1 MSFQI
6 NAISESRFATLFAMS
21 DEQLRE
27 RNAVRVRVEQCPGT
41 PCRISL
47 EDTPVG
53 EEVILLNYQHL
64 PEDSPFQSSHA
75 IFVRNNQRQARP
87 AKDEVPAV
95 IRSRVISVRGFD
107 ARHMMIEADLATGN
121 EVARTIN
128 ALFDNPAVDYIHLH
142 NAKPGCFAAS
152 VVRI

>member
-6 NAISESRFATLFAMS
+6 NAISESKFATLFNMS
-21 DEQLRE
+21 DDQLRQ
-27 RNAVRVRVEQCPGT
+27 RNAVRVRVEQYPGT

-47 EDTPVG
+47 EDAPVG

-75 IFVRNNQRQARP
+75 IFIRDNQRQARP
-87 AKDEVPAV
+87 AKDEVPDA

-107 ARHMMIEADLATGN
+107 TRHMMIAADLATGDD
-121 EVARTIN
+121 VASTIDEFFGN
-128 ALFDNPAVDYIHLH
+128 AEVDYIHLH
-142 NAKPGCFAAS
+142 NAKLGCYAAS
-152 VVRI
+152 AVRA